1 MKQYKIF
8 DKDFYFDYNVYAQKE
23 IAKLCPSGTLNNL
36 GRLIDSK
43 QGEGIIYENLTQI
56 LIILNKAASLT
67 RRFFEGKDDSAEL
80 TEDMIY
86 CLRDA
91 DFSDLTTLAFACISE
106 GNETEVETKS
116 TSKKEESNHK

>member
-116 TSKKEESNHK
+116 ASKKEESNHK